1 MLEDRESFTRKIKD
15 AVKKNQEKKVWQK
28 NESDSIADPGLII
41 GWSESRWFAPLGQIL
56 VIPNLYKQKQAQD
69 GQTVIRLFYNTTTT
83 LATLMLTCTTSRLF
97 YEKLNLKR
105 FLLNNPWTGATTII
119 FVASF

>member
-1 MLEDRESFTRKIKD
+1 MPLRKIKR
-15 AVKKNQEKKVWQK
+15 KKSLAK

-41 GWSESRWFAPLGQIL
+41 GWSESRWFAPQVQIL

-105 FLLNNPWTGATTII
+105 FLLNNLWTGATTII